1 MEEEDEEVDSDTI
14 SRRFYS
20 MPPSEAQFVAKART
34 LRALCLRKM
43 IQNCL

>member
-20 MPPSEAQFVAKART
+20 MALSEAQIVAKART